1 MKNNLFIYFFSV
13 LLFSILSI
21 LTGCLKESE
30 NIQNNH
36 RNEIIIKETNKMIEK
51 KDAQHGQNENIIF
64 TENQEDVDLDMI
76 VNELINDKSTTLEAW
91 LFPPE
96 ILTELPVTIDN
107 MKNKDYSE
115 VSYIKINDSNKIGSL
130 LNFLRDQYKIS
141 SPSSVESS
149 EQDFLYSRAWL
160 EFYSKSKNIRLIVN
174 LNNLEWTSPNILIQL
189 KVYSE
194 NINYLYQ
201 IREIDSY
208 ALRPRISELES
219 KAK

>member
-1 MKNNLFIYFFSV
+1 ML
-13 LLFSILSI
+13 
-21 LTGCLKESE
+21 
-30 NIQNNH
+30 
-36 RNEIIIKETNKMIEK
+36 EK
-51 KDAQHGQNENIIF
+51 KDTQYSQNENTIF
-64 TENQEDVDLDMI
+64 TENQKDANLDMI

-107 MKNKDYSE
+107 MKNKDYPE

-141 SPSSVESS
+141 PPLPIESS

-160 EFYSKSKNIRLIVN
+160 EFYSKSKNIRLIIN
-174 LNNLEWTSPNILIQL
+174 LNNLEWTSPNILMQL
-189 KVYSE
+189 KVYSD

-201 IREIDSY
+201 IKEIDSY
-208 ALRPRISELES
+208 TLRPRIGELES

>member
-1 MKNNLFIYFFSV
+1 
-13 LLFSILSI
+13 
-21 LTGCLKESE
+21 
-30 NIQNNH
+30 
-36 RNEIIIKETNKMIEK
+36 MIEK

>member
-1 MKNNLFIYFFSV
+1 MKNNLFSI

-21 LTGCLKESE
+21 LTGCLQESE

-36 RNEIIIKETNKMIEK
+36 RNEIVIKETNKMLEK
-51 KDAQHGQNENIIF
+51 KDTQYSQNENTIF
-64 TENQEDVDLDMI
+64 TENQKDANLDMI

-107 MKNKDYSE
+107 MKNKDYPE

-141 SPSSVESS
+141 PPLPIESS

-160 EFYSKSKNIRLIVN
+160 EFYSKSKNIRLIIN
-174 LNNLEWTSPNILIQL
+174 LNNLEWTSPNILMQL
-189 KVYSE
+189 KVYSD

-201 IREIDSY
+201 IKEIDSY
-208 ALRPRISELES
+208 TLRPRIGELES
-219 KAK
+219 KAM